1 MSLRSFVGVAL
12 TCVVAASVA
21 SLAWAAPGA
30 TPAAHVSVPSV
41 APVGKAVAL
50 TGGGFTPGGVVTLR
64 IIGPGKRTEMAAVV
78 IGADGSITHSM
89 VPAGPGTY
97 RIVVI
102 DAAGKALANEL
113 RLIASN

>member
-1 MSLRSFVGVAL
+1 MSLRSLVGVAL
-12 TCVVAASVA
+12 TCVVVTSVA
-21 SLAWAAPGA
+21 SLAWAA
-30 TPAAHVSVPSV
+30 PAAHVSVPSV